1 MSQKTKKEAEAKRD
15 YKIFS
20 TTDDEKRKIRR
31 ILSTVGFFNAAIEGL
46 QYSLEVEQRRVE
58 ERVKVGKA
66 KEGFTLQT
74 MLDPETLNLF
84 VREVKIPEPKKEE
97 KSGK

>member
-1 MSQKTKKEAEAKRD
+1 MGKDKKEPKRD

-20 TTDDEKRKIRR
+20 TTDDEKRKIKR
-31 ILSTVGFFNAAIEGL
+31 ILSTVGFFNSAIEGL
-46 QYSLEVEQRRVE
+46 QYSLEIEQRKIE

-66 KEGFTLQT
+66 KEGFALHT

-84 VREVKIPEPKKEE
+84 VREVKKPETKEE
-97 KSGK
+97 KK